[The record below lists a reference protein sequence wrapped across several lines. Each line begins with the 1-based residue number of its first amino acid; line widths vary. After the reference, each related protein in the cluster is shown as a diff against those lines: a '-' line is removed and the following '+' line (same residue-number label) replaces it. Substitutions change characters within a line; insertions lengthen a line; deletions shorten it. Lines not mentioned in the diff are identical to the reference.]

1 MDIIWKQRK
10 RNWMGLPWTFTVYS
24 YTKDRLFV
32 KKGFFSVTEDEVR
45 FYRILDLSFKQGFW
59 QRLCGMATIV
69 VDSSDKTLGKFELK
83 NIRHA
88 RDVKEELSNLV
99 EEERERKRISTR
111 EYISDGH
118 DHDFDH
124 DHFDDDDHHMGEV
137 Q

>member
-1 MDIIWKQRK
+1 VDIIWKQRK

-45 FYRILDLSFKQGFW
+45 FYRILDLSFKQSFW

-83 NIRHA
+83 NIRNA

-124 DHFDDDDHHMGEV
+124 DHFDDDHMGEV